1 MARPRKPI
9 TEQHCCGKRVNLTL
23 ELAARLERVSAHTGH
38 AEASLIRE
46 AVIRHVERIEQQMQ
60 QQKNSN
66 NSIAA

>member
-1 MARPRKPI
+1 MARPCKPI

-23 ELAARLERVSAHTGH
+23 ELAARLERVAAYTGH

-46 AVIRHVERIEQQMQ
+46 AVIRHLERLERE

-66 NSIAA
+66 SSIAA